1 MSELIVRIAEGMGNQ
16 LFMYANAYSFSK
28 KLNKLL
34 YVDKYSGYFKKKNQF
49 RSYLLDNLNISAKN
63 CSYKDRFDNFFLDNK
78 RKILKKID
86 KFKTSKRFLIEKRF
100 KNKKTK
106 FYDYTKINYHNKIFV
121 EGYFQSEKYFINYRN
136 DLLNEFNLRNEKLYQ
151 SNKYINLLNS
161 TNSVSICIRNNR
173 YSEGRIVDNMKSNIF
188 TKNTISFIN
197 KSVDFFKSKIDSP
210 KFFIWS
216 DDFSNLNNYFDQK
229 IFVFVDNSNDKT
241 LNDFH
246 LFKYSKHFIVGPTPF
261 HWWGAWLNDK
271 PEKICVRPSNLNP
284 SNNQDFWPDKW
295 VVL

>member
-1 MSELIVRIAEGMGNQ
+1 
-16 LFMYANAYSFSK
+16 
-28 KLNKLL
+28 
-34 YVDKYSGYFKKKNQF
+34 
-49 RSYLLDNLNISAKN
+49 
-63 CSYKDRFDNFFLDNK
+63 
-78 RKILKKID
+78 
-86 KFKTSKRFLIEKRF
+86 
-100 KNKKTK
+100 
-106 FYDYTKINYHNKIFV
+106 
-121 EGYFQSEKYFINYRN
+121 
-136 DLLNEFNLRNEKLYQ
+136 
-151 SNKYINLLNS
+151 
-161 TNSVSICIRNNR
+161 
-173 YSEGRIVDNMKSNIF
+173 MKSNIF

-197 KSVDFFKSKIDSP
+197 KSADFFKSKIDSP